1 MWLKVIGSVFV
12 VTAGTC
18 MGFQLALRCSERPR
32 QIRQIINCLAS
43 LKSHINYAALPLPEA
58 LVRCAASSEGVVAD
72 LFQQTAAI
80 MQQKGWLTPQE
91 ALTQCLN
98 DMRSRLVLDKPE
110 LETLAS
116 LGANLGFTNREE
128 QEKYLLL
135 IQDELQKIEQDA
147 IQLREQN
154 TKMYRY
160 LGVCG
165 GLALVILLV

>member
-1 MWLKVIGSVFV
+1 MWLKVIGSVLV

-18 MGFQLALRCSERPR
+18 IGFQLALRCSERPR
-32 QIRQIINCLAS
+32 QIRQIISCLVS
-43 LKSHINYAALPLPEA
+43 LKSYINYAALPLPEA
-58 LVRCAASSEGVVAD
+58 LVRCASSAEGVVAD
-72 LFQQTAAI
+72 LFHQTAAI
-80 MQQKGWLTPQE
+80 LQQKGWLTPQE
-91 ALTQCLN
+91 ALTQALG
-98 DMRSRLVLDKPE
+98 DLRARLVLDKPE
-110 LETLAS
+110 LEALAS

-135 IQDELQKIEQDA
+135 VQDELQTIERDA
-147 IQLREQN
+147 IQIRERN